1 MGRRRSAKGRHTIAW
16 KKVARRPNSS
26 RILQCGGP
34 AAPLARSPRGRL
46 SESQVSRSRV
56 HAVGARGVASLESA
70 QSQYAEGL
78 PLPKSWLSIRS
89 KRLRVLPCAPLM
101 PSPSR
106 FRSASHQYAIGHP
119 IHRLPRREDVNRILG
134 LISSHLI
141 SSRLVS
147 SYLISSH
154 LREETWRGHH
164 TCIEHAYRNSQGCP
178 SLL

>member
-46 SESQVSRSRV
+46 SESQVSRV

-141 SSRLVS
+141 SSHLVS

>member
-1 MGRRRSAKGRHTIAW
+1 MEKSGSTTEQQQNPTVWG
-16 KKVARRPNSS
+16 ARGSS
-26 RILQCGGP
+26 RAVSARP
-34 AAPLARSPRGRL
+34 AQR
-46 SESQVSRSRV
+46 ESGLTRV

>member
-1 MGRRRSAKGRHTIAW
+1 MGRPVAAQKADTRLHG
-16 KKVARRPNSS
+16 KKWLDDRTAAESYSV
-26 RILQCGGP
+26 GGP
-34 AAPLARSPRGRL
+34 RLLSRGLRAAGSASG
-46 SESQVSRSRV
+46 QVSRV